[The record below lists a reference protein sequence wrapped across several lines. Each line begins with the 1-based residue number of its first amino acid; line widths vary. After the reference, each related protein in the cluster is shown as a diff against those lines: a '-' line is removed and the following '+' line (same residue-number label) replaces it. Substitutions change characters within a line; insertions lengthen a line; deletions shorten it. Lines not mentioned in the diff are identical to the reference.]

1 MNSQERGE
9 FLEGL
14 ICLASPL
21 QLAVQIT
28 SLPDRRFDEVISVLS
43 CRPGLMA
50 SVMSWMTPSGRQR
63 SAAGMTL
70 PALSEAYGWLTEADR
85 KRMVCPILL
94 DWVKAAQKAS
104 DEKWK
109 YGVGYVPPLEEWAAE
124 TSSARTGLA
133 LRMSDAQLDQLQ
145 ESLK

>member
-43 CRPGLMA
+43 CSPGLMA
-50 SVMSWMTPSGRQR
+50 SIMSWMTPFGRQR
-63 SAAGMTL
+63 AAAVMTL
-70 PALSEAYGWLTEADR
+70 PALSEAYGWLTESDR

-94 DWVKAAQKAS
+94 DWVKSAQKAS

-109 YGVGYVPPLEEWAAE
+109 YGVGYVPPAVEWAGR
-124 TSSARTGLA
+124 TNSARAGLA

-145 ESLK
+145 ENLK